1 MDAFMVG
8 MWMQMYARLIVDN
21 LGPPSIGET
30 AKISLEIS
38 ETYCEIQKKNY
49 SIHLLCGS
57 YTDKLI

>member
-38 ETYCEIQKKNY
+38 ETYCEIQKKK
-49 SIHLLCGS
+49 LLHS
-57 YTDKLI
+57 FIMWKLYR

>member
-1 MDAFMVG
+1 
-8 MWMQMYARLIVDN
+8 MQMYARLIVDN